1 MAELDTM
8 VSNEELASRFQGGDD
23 RAFVELAGRMMPMLR
38 FEAAHIYCNG
48 ADDDDLV
55 QEAMM
60 ALLTA
65 ARRYRAHGGA
75 SFATFCRVCVKNRL
89 LNAAKSLQTPESP
102 QEDEQLYSAVDRD
115 DHLHNSGFEDRYDDR
130 ENDAALL
137 SRLKATLS
145 PLEYRVMILHL
156 AAYTYQ
162 EIALSLHVS
171 PKSVDNAM
179 QRIRR
184 KLSAIL

>member
-1 MAELDTM
+1 MI
-8 VSNEELASRFQGGDD
+8 SNEELASRFQDGDD
-23 RAFVELAGRMMPMLR
+23 RAFVELAQRMMPMLR
-38 FEAAHIYCNG
+38 FEAARIYCNG

-60 ALLTA
+60 ALFTA
-65 ARRYRAHGGA
+65 ARRFRSEGGA
-75 SFATFCRVCVKNRL
+75 SFAAFCRVCVKNRL
-89 LNAAKSLQTPESP
+89 VNAARALQTPESP
-102 QEDEQLYSAVDRD
+102 QEDEQLYNAVDRE

-137 SRLKATLS
+137 GRLKKQLS
-145 PLEYRVMILHL
+145 SLEYQVMILHL
-156 AAYTYQ
+156 AAYTYG
-162 EIALSLHVS
+162 EIAASLRVS

-184 KLSAIL
+184 KLSSVL